1 MLTTHYMDEAE
12 VLCDRVAIVDHGRL
26 LELDSPGNLVRG
38 LDAPTRVT
46 VAPGQL
52 TTQEAAE
59 VSGVDDVAEDAAGV
73 VLLTR
78 DPAAVL
84 TALAEQRHLAG
95 VQVQTGTLEDVFLS
109 LTGREYR
116 A

>member
-1 MLTTHYMDEAE
+1 VTE
-12 VLCDRVAIVDHGRL
+12 
-26 LELDSPGNLVRG
+26 DS
-38 LDAPTRVT
+38 
-46 VAPGQL
+46 
-52 TTQEAAE
+52 
-59 VSGVDDVAEDAAGV
+59 AGV
-73 VLLTR
+73 VVRTR

-95 VQVQTGTLEDVFLS
+95 IQVQTGTLEDVFLE